1 MLWLCLAL
9 LLPATLAADVDQV
22 PGELAGRRVVEIELL
37 GYRHTRVHVIQREL
51 RTRVGQPLSPAT
63 PAADLQRLGNLDIFS
78 SVRVQLVAEGAEAVR
93 VTYHLRELAAGSTL
107 CHLRRHRSGW
117 LVLWTRSE
125 VGEPLGRDIFLA
137 GYALFGGRTSYLLDL
152 THPWMFGDHVSLD
165 LDASRIV
172 RQNDFDGFEETSTE
186 FTPRLGTWLGDHGR
200 AAVAFSYLRFE
211 SDLPGHTMSATDS
224 DDLLRVGGS
233 AGYDSRD
240 DWSNPTH
247 GWWAE
252 AEAWKT
258 GGILPGDGDFWT
270 LNLDGRRF
278 QPAVRKH
285 PRALEPA
292 HAAVRSGR
300 PRPAAVHGLSPR
312 GGQFAARLHRR

>member
-1 MLWLCLAL
+1 MLSLNDTLPAKLTQRCARDEPLEAAAAAAADANCRAFETDPLLL

-125 VGEPLGRDIFLA
+125 VGEPL
-137 GYALFGGRTSYLLDL
+137 
-152 THPWMFGDHVSLD
+152 
-165 LDASRIV
+165 
-172 RQNDFDGFEETSTE
+172 
-186 FTPRLGTWLGDHGR
+186 R
-200 AAVAFSYLRFE
+200 A
-211 SDLPGHTMSATDS
+211 
-224 DDLLRVGGS
+224 
-233 AGYDSRD
+233 
-240 DWSNPTH
+240 
-247 GWWAE
+247 
-252 AEAWKT
+252 
-258 GGILPGDGDFWT
+258 
-270 LNLDGRRF
+270 
-278 QPAVRKH
+278 
-285 PRALEPA
+285 
-292 HAAVRSGR
+292 
-300 PRPAAVHGLSPR
+300 
-312 GGQFAARLHRR
+312 